1 MARAIRN
8 HLRDMLAILGL
19 LAIAMTVGVYILN
32 KQRLRFPLIEET
44 PYRLKAA
51 FGTAQAVTP
60 GQGQTVRVSGIRIG
74 DIAKTELV
82 DGRAIVTFDIDQ
94 KYKNLIRTDATALLR
109 PKTGLKDMF
118 IEVNPGTKAAPVAQ
132 ENWVMPVS
140 NTLPDVNP
148 DEFFA
153 ALDADTRDYLKLL
166 LKGAGDGL
174 RGRSADLQDVLRRF
188 EPTHRDLAAV
198 QSAAAT
204 RRRELRRLVNSLN
217 LVNRELA
224 GKDQDLAELVD
235 RASRWFGALAEQRQN
250 VASTIREL
258 PSTLRQATSTLGKV
272 DRLGRVLGP
281 ASEELRQIAAPLAR
295 SNRLSRPLSLEAEP
309 LLRTKIRP
317 FVREARPFVGELG
330 VTARRLVRA
339 EPGLTRTFTVL
350 NRFFNMLANNPNGA
364 EGPDKAGRSEG
375 FLFDLA
381 WVGHQSN
388 NLFSNQD
395 AHGTGRPITTGG
407 TCGVIRSTIASQ
419 PQLEELLGLTGALT
433 DPRVCGEAN
442 G

>member
-1 MARAIRN
+1 MSKAIKD
-8 HLRDMLAILGL
+8 HFRDMMAILGL

-51 FGTAQAVTP
+51 FDTAQAVTP

-94 KYKNLIRTDATALLR
+94 KYKDLVHTDATALLR

-118 IEVNPGTKAAPVAQ
+118 IEVNPGTKTAPVAE
-132 ENWVMPVS
+132 ENWVMPIS

-153 ALDADTRDYLKLL
+153 MLDADTRDYLALL
-166 LKGAGDGL
+166 LKGAADGL
-174 RGRSADLQDVLRRF
+174 RGRSADLRDVLKRF

-204 RRRELRRLVNSLN
+204 RRTELRRLIHSLN
-217 LVNRELA
+217 LVNREL
-224 GKDQDLAELVD
+224 GDKDDELAELVD
-235 RASRWFGALAEQRQN
+235 RASRWFGALADERQN
-250 VASTIREL
+250 VAGTIREF
-258 PSTLRQATSTLGKV
+258 PSTLKQATSTLGKV
-272 DRLGRVLGP
+272 DRLARVLGP
-281 ASEELRQIAAPLAR
+281 ASEELRQIAAPLER
-295 SNRLSRPLSLEAEP
+295 SNRLGLPLSLEAEP
-309 LLRTKIRP
+309 LLREKIRP

-339 EPGLTRTFTVL
+339 EPGLTDTFKVL
-350 NRFFNMLANNPNGA
+350 NRFFNMLAHNPNGA
-364 EGPDKAGRSEG
+364 EGPEKADRNEG
-375 FLFDLA
+375 FLFSLA
-381 WVGHQSN
+381 WVGHQST
-388 NLFSNQD
+388 NLFSSQD
-395 AHGTGRPITTGG
+395 AHGPGRPITTGG
-407 TCGVIRSTIASQ
+407 TCGIIRSTIASQ
-419 PQLEELLGLTGALT
+419 PQLEDLLGLSGALT
-433 DPRVCGEAN
+433 DPRICGEAN

>member
-1 MARAIRN
+1 MAKAIRD
-8 HLRDMLAILGL
+8 HLKDMAAIIGL
-19 LAIAMTVGVYILN
+19 LAIAMTVGVYVLN

-44 PYRLKAA
+44 PYRLKAV
-51 FGTAQAVTP
+51 FDTAQAITP

-74 DIAKTELV
+74 DIADTELV
-82 DGRAIVTFDIDQ
+82 NGRAVVSFDIDQ
-94 KYKNLIRTDATALLR
+94 KYRDLIRTDASALLR

-118 IEVNPGTKAAPVAQ
+118 IEVNPGTKSAPVAE
-132 ENWVMPVS
+132 ENWAIPIS
-140 NTLPDVNP
+140 DTLPDINP

-153 ALDADTRDYLKLL
+153 ALDADTRDYLQLL
-166 LKGAGDGL
+166 LKGAADGL
-174 RGRSADLQDVLRRF
+174 RGRSADLRDVLKRF
-188 EPTHRDLAAV
+188 EPTHRDLARV

-204 RRRELRRLVNSLN
+204 RREELRRLVNSLN

-224 GKDQDLAELVD
+224 DKDEDLAQLVD

-258 PSTLRQATSTLGKV
+258 PTTLRQATSTLGKV

-281 ASEELRQIAAPLAR
+281 ASESLRQIADPLERNNRLTVPLA
-295 SNRLSRPLSLEAEP
+295 LEATP
-309 LLRTKIRP
+309 LLREKIRP

-330 VTARRLVRA
+330 IAAGRLARS

-350 NRFFNMLANNPNGA
+350 NRFFNMLAFNPKGA
-364 EGPDKAGRSEG
+364 EDRDVAGRSEG

-407 TCGVIRSTIASQ
+407 TCGIVRSTVASQ
-419 PQLEELLGLTGALT
+419 PELEELLGLTGVLT
-433 DPRVCGEAN
+433 DPNVCGEPN